1 MVVGVATCAFALL
14 IVARPLTSLLALAM
28 YVGVSAIVSGILDF
42 RTTSRAGTRWNRV
55 IGTISILFGVA
66 VLVWP
71 ERSLDLL
78 PVALSIVLIIGG
90 LASLGDALTRGVPSE
105 RALTATWGVSQIVFG
120 ILAAAWLDLTVL
132 VAATVFGI
140 WLLIFS
146 IIAFVRGARA
156 LFATGSPRSRT
167 RSRRAWAAAGRYAL
181 AVILVGVTVA
191 GWWVDDWLDSGA
203 PVVDSFYTPPESVPG
218 EHGKLIRIAP
228 YDGIAPANGEV
239 HRILYTTRDAVGRA
253 AVASALVIVPE
264 TAPPGPLPVVAWNH
278 GTTGVAR
285 GCAPSLRTDAAT
297 KWAIPALEDAL
308 DRGWVVVATDY
319 AGQGAPGVF
328 PYLIGKGEARS
339 TLDGILAAQEIDGL
353 VLAPEVVLW
362 GHSQGG
368 HATLWAAE
376 EAEAYAPD
384 LDVRGAAVLAPVT
397 DPLALARELRS
408 GDADALLSVLISW
421 VLVPYADTYPDVR
434 IVDYA
439 APGSRTI
446 VREMAQRC
454 PSEPGV
460 IVSVITALGVSQ
472 DRPLY
477 PADLTRGPMGLRLA
491 ENAVATQYDVPVL
504 VTWGT
509 EDEVIPP
516 EFPQRFVDEVCAE
529 GGRVRWVV
537 LDGYRHLD
545 ILQPP
550 SRFLPTLMRWT
561 AARLT
566 DGAEPDDDC
575 ARYASGG

>member
-156 LFATGSPRSRT
+156 LLATGSPRSRT

-203 PVVDSFYTPPESVPG
+203 PVVDSFYTPPGSVPG

-376 EAEAYAPD
+376 EAETYAPD

-491 ENAVATQYDVPVL
+491 ENAVATQYDVPLL

-537 LDGYRHLD
+537 LEGYRHLD

-561 AARLT
+561 DARLT
-566 DGAEPDDDC
+566 DGVEPDDDC
-575 ARYASGG
+575 ARYSSGG

>member
-156 LFATGSPRSRT
+156 LLATGSPRSRT

-376 EAEAYAPD
+376 EAETYAPD

-491 ENAVATQYDVPVL
+491 ENAVATQYDVPLL

-537 LDGYRHLD
+537 LEGYRHLD